1 MKKKRKEQKELSGI
15 MSRRALML
23 GLGQALLGGVL
34 VARLYD
40 LQISQ
45 NASYKRLSD
54 RNQFDQRLVQAPR
67 GRLFDAQGRLLAGN
81 SEIFELLVVPSRVDD
96 LDQLLTHI
104 GQIVPLRPIDIKRA
118 KKTILRQPDFLEVTI
133 RSNLSQREL
142 ARLAILSPVLEGVSF
157 QKSFRRIYPQGWL
170 TSHLTGYVSPA
181 NKRDIEN
188 N

>member
-1 MKKKRKEQKELSGI
+1 MKKKRKEQRELSGI
-15 MSRRALML
+15 MSRRVLML
-23 GLGQALLGGVL
+23 GVGQALLGGVL

-104 GQIVPLRPIDIKRA
+104 GQIVPLRPIDIEIA
-118 KKTILRQPDFLEVTI
+118 KKTISRQPDFLEVTI

-142 ARLAILSPVLEGVSF
+142 ARLAILSLCITC
-157 QKSFRRIYPQGWL
+157 Q
-170 TSHLTGYVSPA
+170 
-181 NKRDIEN
+181 
-188 N
+188 